1 MADHTEDCY
10 LDPAHHVCAVARA
23 GRAEGALGEA
33 RAVAADALASLR
45 DAGVDQA
52 ALTRVHAL
60 VTEFERDL
68 EVKGEDWHPRTRSLA
83 TQVIAQLRAALSDT
97 AGSG

>member
-1 MADHTEDCY
+1 MTEHAEDCY
-10 LDPAHHVCAVARA
+10 LDAAHHVCAVARA

-52 ALTRVHAL
+52 ALTRVRAL
-60 VTEFERDL
+60 VAEFERDL
-68 EVKGEDWHPRTRSLA
+68 EVKGEDWHPRARSLA
-83 TQVIAQLRAALSDT
+83 AQIIAQLRAALGDT
-97 AGSG
+97 AGGG